1 MLFRSQEFNLPTICF
16 NNSRLMGM
24 LINQEEKVDLQPR
37 KLGQQAVELL
47 FNLEEQYRIVDFK
60 INS

>member
-1 MLFRSQEFNLPTICF
+1 
-16 NNSRLMGM
+16 MGM
-24 LINQEEKVDLQPR
+24 LINEEEKVDLQPR